1 MGVAPTGHGLPEPN
15 ALGDNPMNLVIVGNG
30 ATVADMVKSTEKGI
44 LLTRVW
50 YVRQVDPARKI
61 VTGMTRDGTF
71 LVENG
76 EISRGIKNLRFNVSL
91 LDILK
96 NVVTVGHARRTAGE
110 EGVPQVVPAMKIADF
125 NFTEVTRF

>member
-1 MGVAPTGHGLPEPN
+1 
-15 ALGDNPMNLVIVGNG
+15 MNLVIVGNG